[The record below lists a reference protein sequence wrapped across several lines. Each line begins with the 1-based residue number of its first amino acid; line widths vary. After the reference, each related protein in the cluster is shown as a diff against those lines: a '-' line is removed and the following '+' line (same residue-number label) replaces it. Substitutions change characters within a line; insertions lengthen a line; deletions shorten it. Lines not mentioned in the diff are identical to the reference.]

1 MASEESDSEIE
12 VAQENNSEAE
22 AEVEEQQND
31 QSTEN
36 KDTVEAENTEENIEE
51 SPEDKT
57 EESQVTEEPAVEEN
71 TQDNAAEQE
80 EEEVSP
86 PPPPTSGDLIGLI
99 EPPTFPK
106 DLVGSRSEGTV
117 RLMVQL
123 SPGGAVNNIDV
134 IESSGYES
142 MDRVAQLTLEHGWEF
157 KEYQRPYRIPVSVRY
172 YIDESDNSQVDV
184 EIGEVEFVSGG
195 E

>member
-1 MASEESDSEIE
+1 LR
-12 VAQENNSEAE
+12 E
-22 AEVEEQQND
+22 AEVEQEETN
-31 QSTEN
+31 TAVEN
-36 KDTVEAENTEENIEE
+36 NAAAEAENKKENVEEPAVDQTEE
-51 SPEDKT
+51 T
-57 EESQVTEEPAVEEN
+57 EVTEEPAVEESNQEN
-71 TQDNAAEQE
+71 TAEQ

-117 RLMVQL
+117 QLMVQL
-123 SPGGAVNNIDV
+123 SPGGAVNNIEV

-172 YIDESDNSQVDV
+172 YVDDSDNSQVEV